1 MIAIDISFIIIILLA
16 CIALFFV
23 AGYAVKAINSK
34 WKILWCI
41 PVVVCMLISLAEDF
55 EKCLVTVYIAS
66 VVLLIGFIKESE
78 KLRKL
83 LSVISAILTLSAIP
97 VCLLSTGYRSTDY
110 VAEFKKGFDGMKEH
124 YVLSAHK
131 NIDWDALYDEY
142 IPKFKAVEDDIDN
155 FLVWNEF
162 TDEFKDGHVG
172 FSPAGDYD
180 EISEKAYDRV
190 LGNDY
195 GLSLMELSDGKVV
208 AVNVS
213 DSLAQAGIKNG
224 TQVLLWDGKDAKS
237 LGEGLTKYA
246 GMCFA
251 DKDNEAFYKVLLGS
265 GTGGDTVT
273 ITYLDEGGAEKTA
286 ELPKLGTYYSGRL
299 KATLDIINQGIETGH
314 LTWVDID
321 EKTSAFRIKMMM
333 YDFKSMK
340 NENHDALKYAI
351 TEKLA
356 ELKAKGVEN
365 IILDLRSN
373 GGGSGDMVKAIASVF
388 APLGEHYYCTDGLWD
403 DELGGYATDPE
414 TGKYV
419 KGTDNYFTG
428 ENLWDGKVVVL
439 VNALSVS
446 AADHFVKVTSEF
458 DNITVMG
465 FTESNGSAQ
474 AVGGVNLDSGAYL
487 QFSSCVV
494 LDENGDIFIDS
505 GEDME
510 SGNDIEIKIDFTEE
524 TVKSLFDNDED
535 YVLNKALEYLYE

>member
-1 MIAIDISFIIIILLA
+1 M
-16 CIALFFV
+16 
-23 AGYAVKAINSK
+23 
-34 WKILWCI
+34 
-41 PVVVCMLISLAEDF
+41 
-55 EKCLVTVYIAS
+55 
-66 VVLLIGFIKESE
+66 
-78 KLRKL
+78 
-83 LSVISAILTLSAIP
+83 
-97 VCLLSTGYRSTDY
+97 
-110 VAEFKKGFDGMKEH
+110 
-124 YVLSAHK
+124 
-131 NIDWDALYDEY
+131 
-142 IPKFKAVEDDIDN
+142 
-155 FLVWNEF
+155 
-162 TDEFKDGHVG
+162 
-172 FSPAGDYD
+172 
-180 EISEKAYDRV
+180 
-190 LGNDY
+190 
-195 GLSLMELSDGKVV
+195 
-208 AVNVS
+208 
-213 DSLAQAGIKNG
+213 
-224 TQVLLWDGKDAKS
+224 LLWDGKDAKS

-273 ITYLDEGGAEKTA
+273 ITYLDESGAEKTA
-286 ELPKLGTYYSGRL
+286 ELPKLGTYYSGIL
-299 KATLDIINQGIETGH
+299 KATLNIINQGIETGH

-321 EKTSAFRIKMMM
+321 EKTSAFRVKMMM
-333 YDFKSMK
+333 YDFKSLK

-474 AVGGVNLDSGAYL
+474 AIGGVNLDSGAYL